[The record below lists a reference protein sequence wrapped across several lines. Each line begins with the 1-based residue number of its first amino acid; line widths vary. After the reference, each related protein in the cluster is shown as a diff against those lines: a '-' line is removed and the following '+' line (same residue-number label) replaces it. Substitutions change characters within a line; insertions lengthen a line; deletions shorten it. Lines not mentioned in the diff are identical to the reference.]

1 MDNRMMIYY
10 AVLILILIIGIW
22 IQLPKSSSGEGHFM
36 AVNVTRLPDGTC
48 RLYWLGGTDYE
59 SFVENL
65 KVGNEG
71 VGHPLAG
78 TMIYNGTD
86 CNTTVKM
93 LMRDT
98 HTYQQIHPVV
108 RK

>member
-1 MDNRMMIYY
+1 MKQCPKYSVNGRCQPRCGNRDGRCTMI
-10 AVLILILIIGIW
+10 G
-22 IQLPKSSSGEGHFM
+22 K
-36 AVNVTRLPDGTC
+36 D
-48 RLYWLGGTDYE
+48 E

-65 KVGNEG
+65 KVGNEV

-98 HTYQQIHPVV
+98 HTYRQIHPEV